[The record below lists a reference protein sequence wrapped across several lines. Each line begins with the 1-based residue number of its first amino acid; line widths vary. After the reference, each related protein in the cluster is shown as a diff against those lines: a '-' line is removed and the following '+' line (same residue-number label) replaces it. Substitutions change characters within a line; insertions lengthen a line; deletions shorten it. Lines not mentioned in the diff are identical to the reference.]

1 MSISNKKIKN
11 IKNEKYCTYSYIHA
25 LTHFLQDLFLKNFIR
40 VPPCTVKVFTSL
52 KNRKTSENKNFL
64 EIKYEIK

>member
-1 MSISNKKIKN
+1 MKNIAQKIKN

-25 LTHFLQDLFLKNFIR
+25 LKKIYLS
-40 VPPCTVKVFTSL
+40 PSL
-52 KNRKTSENKNFL
+52 HCEGLHLIENKNFL